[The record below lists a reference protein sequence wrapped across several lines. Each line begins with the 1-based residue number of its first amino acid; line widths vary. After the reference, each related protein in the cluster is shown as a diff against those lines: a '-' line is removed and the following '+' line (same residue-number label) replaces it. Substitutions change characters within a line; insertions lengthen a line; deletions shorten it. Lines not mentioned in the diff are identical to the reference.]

1 MHEGSHKLQ
10 ALFSCSGADSLGK
23 FFEHIM
29 FQAFRRKDGFEVL
42 IGVVDGMSD
51 NENQQSPEFSLVP
64 LPLGLS
70 VAIFDLTSSFLE
82 LLLREIGGC
91 KDKTL
96 DLS

>member
-1 MHEGSHKLQ
+1 
-10 ALFSCSGADSLGK
+10 
-23 FFEHIM
+23 
-29 FQAFRRKDGFEVL
+29 
-42 IGVVDGMSD
+42 
-51 NENQQSPEFSLVP
+51 
-64 LPLGLS
+64 LGLS